1 MKRQKRMEKEAMDA
15 QRVRPLRARYSI
27 VSSGL
32 ALVASSAC
40 IAVMPAFSFS
50 FSFLQEQDDP
60 SGLLV
65 DSSSLPNFTKLY
77 MLSSLCSPK
86 VTLLQLLVP
95 MIFYMLYF
103 SVPAGMRT

>member
-1 MKRQKRMEKEAMDA
+1 MDA

-40 IAVMPAFSFS
+40 IAVMPAFSFI
-50 FSFLQEQDDP
+50 FLQEQDDP

>member
-1 MKRQKRMEKEAMDA
+1 MRSAYGRSEQGT
-15 QRVRPLRARYSI
+15 
-27 VSSGL
+27 VSSRLVWSGL

-40 IAVMPAFSFS
+40 IAVMPAFS